1 MANKNGAPAQNLWKK
16 GQSGNPAG
24 PRKGAEKRAQ
34 EAIALRT
41 YVAADGVTYEG
52 KDIAMQVLVD
62 IATSKTEKARD
73 RSTAALALLDRT
85 FGRPVPL
92 LDNGDTMVVGA
103 YKLPRAL
110 TDEELEVLARLDDG
124 LSDGDATT

>member
-1 MANKNGAPAQNLWKK
+1 MSSKWKP

-41 YVAADGVTYEG
+41 YVAANGVTYEG

-62 IATSKTEKARD
+62 IATDSEEKARD
-73 RSTAALALLDRT
+73 RSRAAMALLDRT

-92 LDNGDTMVVGA
+92 LDGGDTMVMGA
-103 YKLPRAL
+103 YKLPRGL
-110 TDEELEVLARLDDG
+110 TDEELEVLAKLDDG
-124 LSDGDATT
+124 ISDDDTTV